1 MIKKL
6 LRVAVF
12 ANIWYIILSLL
23 WVGLEYT
30 LDNTVTTSHA
40 DSIVCAILSLYMSH
54 QTIHTI
60 KSHVIRK

>member
-6 LRVAVF
+6 LSVAVF
-12 ANIWYIILSLL
+12 ATIWYIILSLL

-30 LDNTVTTSHA
+30 LDNTVITSHA

>member
-6 LRVAVF
+6 LSVAVF
-12 ANIWYIILSLL
+12 ATIWYIILSLL

-30 LDNTVTTSHA
+30 LDNTVITSHA
-40 DSIVCAILSLYMSH
+40 DSIVCAILSLYMTH